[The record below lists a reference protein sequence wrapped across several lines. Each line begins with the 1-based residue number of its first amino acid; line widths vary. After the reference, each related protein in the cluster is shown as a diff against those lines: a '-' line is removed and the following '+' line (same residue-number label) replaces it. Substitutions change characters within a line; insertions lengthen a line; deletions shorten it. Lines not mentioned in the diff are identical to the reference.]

1 MHDIGNPTTQPAAQ
15 PRVQFNT
22 APWHLSG
29 SKQLELCLAF
39 TRVQTQSQTYLAP
52 DTDEPILMDQ
62 CQPRARYALS
72 RLEPLRL
79 PSRVMA
85 TAAPPPPSK
94 AAGGAV
100 ERPMS
105 AQDVHGLQQGSEN
118 QKLAVS

>member
-22 APWHLSG
+22 APWHLS
-29 SKQLELCLAF
+29 
-39 TRVQTQSQTYLAP
+39 
-52 DTDEPILMDQ
+52 DEPILMDQ

-72 RLEPLRL
+72 RLEPRRL

-85 TAAPPPPSK
+85 TAAPPPPGK

-105 AQDVHGLQQGSEN
+105 AQDVHGLQQGNEN
-118 QKLAVS
+118 QILAVS

>member
-29 SKQLELCLAF
+29 LQAMKTC
-39 TRVQTQSQTYLAP
+39 R
-52 DTDEPILMDQ
+52 
-62 CQPRARYALS
+62 PRARYALS
-72 RLEPLRL
+72 RLEPRRL

-85 TAAPPPPSK
+85 TAAPPPPGK

-105 AQDVHGLQQGSEN
+105 AQDVHGLQEGNEN
-118 QKLAVS
+118 QNLAVS